1 MEERRSYRRF
11 NIALPIQYKFAA
23 FQDGMTKASTLDV
36 SANGLRFRVKDRPG
50 VDEEVHLL
58 ITLPGGRT
66 VMLAAKVVWCQTADR
81 EDYEIG
87 LRISDTRS
95 EDGKAFMDFY
105 SQQML
110 GFTESHKDQ
119 GHIVR

>member
-1 MEERRSYRRF
+1 MDERRSYRRF

-58 ITLPGGRT
+58 ISLPNGKP
-66 VMLAAKVVWCQTADR
+66 VMLAAKVVWCQAADR
-81 EDYEIG
+81 DDYEIG
-87 LRISDTRS
+87 LRLSDTKS

-105 SQQML
+105 SQQLL
-110 GFTESHKDQ
+110 GFTEKAKGD
-119 GHIVR
+119 GHIIR